1 MKPRD
6 KGTPIDEVIG
16 IFNRSGYK
24 LTKPILVEWEKAFP
38 MLQPIKHSDGKRFYT
53 AENIDLI
60 SLIVD
65 LILVKEH
72 SYKYALSAI
81 KNSKSMALQKRRTMA
96 HLEAMKAE
104 LEDWRASLG
113 PTSQS

>member
-6 KGTPIDEVIG
+6 KGIPIDEVIA
-16 IFNRSGYK
+16 IFNRSGYR
-24 LTKPILVEWEKAFP
+24 LTKPILIEWEKAFP
-38 MLQPIKHSDGKRFYT
+38 MFQPIKHSDGKRFYT
-53 AENIDLI
+53 AENVELL

-81 KNSKSMALQKRRTMA
+81 KNSKSMALQKRRTIA
-96 HLEAMKAE
+96 HLEIIKAQ